1 MTEIE
6 YAVDATTVLSGTL
19 VIVDD
24 KELVGLSPA
33 EIKSLIIDKAIEEDN
48 WRIND
53 DDDDVS
59 YEVSE
64 N

>member
-19 VIVDD
+19 VIIDD

-33 EIKSLIIDKAIEEDN
+33 EIKSLIIDKAIKEDN
-48 WRIND
+48 WIMD

>member
-24 KELVGLSPA
+24 KDLVGLSPA
-33 EIKSLIIDKAIEEDN
+33 EIKSLIIDKAIKEDN
-48 WRIND
+48 WIMD
-53 DDDDVS
+53 DEDDIS

>member
-24 KELVGLSPA
+24 KDLVGLSPA
-33 EIKSLIIDKAIEEDN
+33 EIKSLIIDKAIKEDN
-48 WRIND
+48 WIMD
-53 DDDDVS
+53 DEDDVS

>member
-6 YAVDATTVLSGTL
+6 YAVDATTVLSGTV

-33 EIKSLIIDKAIEEDN
+33 EIKSLIIDKAIKEDN
-48 WRIND
+48 WIMD

>member
-1 MTEIE
+1 MTERE

-33 EIKSLIIDKAIEEDN
+33 KIKSLIIDKAIKEDN
-48 WRIND
+48 WIMD